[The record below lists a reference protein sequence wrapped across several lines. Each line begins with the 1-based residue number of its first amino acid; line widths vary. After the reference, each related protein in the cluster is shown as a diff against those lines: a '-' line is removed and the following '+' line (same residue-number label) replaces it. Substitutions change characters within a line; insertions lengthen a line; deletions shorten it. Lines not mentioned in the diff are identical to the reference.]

1 MKYTSRNP
9 NGVNQVASSSV
20 AITVLNTDVAV
31 FTTGSLELDGALTSS
46 NALITGNVVVL
57 GTASI
62 NTLVVN
68 QTQYTSGSNQFGD
81 GIEDTQTLFGT
92 VRIPTG
98 SFTVTGSSIMSGS
111 LNVTGGITGSLFG
124 TSSYALTASYLEGYV
139 DPFPY
144 TGSAEIT
151 GSLGVTG
158 SLIVSGSSTVVGD
171 TNIDG
176 NLYPIGYNW
185 TPVSSSNL
193 PVALLLRGVAYGD
206 GKFVAVGNNGSLS
219 STQCIAYSY
228 DGNTWETGSLP
239 TLSRLINIT
248 YHQGLFIAVGETGGR
263 FYYSKDGLEWFP
275 GIGAVNNIQYGITYG
290 QDKFVAVGL
299 TGDRFKYSYNGKEWF
314 STTHNTSL
322 NLPFISVT
330 YGNNKFVAVAD
341 TPDTGSIAISEDGLN
356 WTQINRPAGFNT
368 SNVAYG
374 NGKFVITCTTGKML
388 VSTDGETWIDI
399 QTPLTGFIWKII
411 YAEGLFIAAG
421 AFSTDQNKIIVSKD
435 SITWEIIDTPS
446 LNNWSGFAYGNGRLV
461 AVSFTAV
468 DAASRIIVS
477 GNPIQNDIPSGN
489 KYHGDTTF
497 TSNLSI
503 LESLQVGGSLS
514 VSSSMQVKGSG
525 TTNATTALLVENAN
539 ASGSMVVLDN
549 GNVGIGTN
557 TPLTTLHSEGSIRI
571 GGTTTGVS
579 LSILGSG
586 GRGGTISPRADGS
599 SIAGLSFALAGLTTG
614 DFRFAGTVSPSSN
627 FGQDLGNDS
636 QVWNFVYA
644 RTFRGRNNT
653 AEGTTN
659 LFSGTTSNPLILG
672 IGGTENMRFSPTN
685 GNVLINTTTDAGFR
699 LDVSGSGRFT
709 NNLTVTGSL
718 ITSALTASS
727 AVISGNVTVLG
738 TASINTLI
746 VNQTQLST
754 GSNQLGDAADDF
766 QTLYGTVRIPTG
778 SLTVSGSSI
787 ISGSLIVTGSI
798 SSPSFTGTDSRV
810 VIADPSGSLQTTS
823 QVIIDAYI
831 DPNGA
836 TAGLLN
842 NISNWSI
849 YGEYTGTPL
858 TDTFQGQRHYN
869 IDYFFEAINDNDW
882 IRLIRG

>member
-9 NGVNQVASSSV
+9 NGINQVASSSV
-20 AITVLNTDVAV
+20 AISVLNTDVAV

-98 SFTVTGSSIMSGS
+98 SFNVTGSSIMSGS

-193 PVALLLRGVAYGD
+193 PVGLRLRGVAYGD
-206 GKFVAVGNNGSLS
+206 GKFVAVGNVAGA
-219 STQCIAYSY
+219 STQSIAYSY
-228 DGNTWETGSLP
+228 DGDMWETGSLP
-239 TLSRLINIT
+239 TPSGLINIT
-248 YHQGLFIAVGETGGR
+248 YQQGLFVAVGQLLGR
-263 FYYSKDGLEWFP
+263 FYYSLDGLEWFA
-275 GIGAVNNIQYGITYG
+275 GTGGNQQYSVAYG
-290 QDKFVAVGL
+290 QDKFVSVGIDG
-299 TGDRFKYSYNGKEWF
+299 TRFKHSYNGKDWL
-314 STTHNTSL
+314 TQT
-322 NLPFISVT
+322 NLPSLDLPWTGVT
-330 YGNNKFVAVAD
+330 
-341 TPDTGSIAISEDGLN
+341 
-356 WTQINRPAGFNT
+356 
-368 SNVAYG
+368 YG
-374 NGKFVITCTTGKML
+374 NGKFVATAATAATGSVAVSNDGVTWTLGSRPGGFLLYDVAYGNGIFVSTGDTGKVI
-388 VSTDGETWIDI
+388 VSKDGETWTEI
-399 QTPLTGFIWKII
+399 QTPLTGLIWKII